1 MESRFISEI
10 NGKKNYSNTMSDM
23 MSEKTEDAKTEAPI
37 AEKYK
42 LQTKDV
48 NVFYGDFQAIKDVS
62 MNIKPKSITAF
73 IGPSGCGKSTFLR
86 LFNRMND
93 YIEDFKMEG
102 KIKIDDK
109 NIYKDKIQLE
119 QLRKEVGMVFQK
131 PNPFP
136 KSIFENVAYGL
147 KIQGIKDKKLIADRV
162 EKALVQADLWNEV
175 KDNLS
180 KSALT
185 LSGGQQ
191 QRLCIARTLAVEP
204 SIILMDEP
212 TSALDPISTAKI
224 EELIHHLKQYYTII
238 IVTHNMQQ
246 AARISDY
253 TAFFYMGELIEF
265 DKTKKI
271 FTNPEKKRTENYITG
286 RFG

>member
-1 MESRFISEI
+1 MAKEMELVIEKIKEKVI
-10 NGKKNYSNTMSDM
+10 NLEENANKVKVKIETKNV
-23 MSEKTEDAKTEAPI
+23 K
-37 AEKYK
+37 
-42 LQTKDV
+42 V
-48 NVFYGDFQAIKDVS
+48 WYGDFNAIKGID
-62 MNIKPKSITAF
+62 MKIKPNTITAF

-93 YIEDFKMEG
+93 YIEGHRMEG
-102 KIKIDDK
+102 KIKVNGK
-109 NIYKDKIQLE
+109 NIYKKKVNVE
-119 QLRKEVGMVFQK
+119 ELRKDIGMVFQK

-147 KIQGIKDKKLIADRV
+147 KIQGIKDKKFIQNRV
-162 EKALVQADLWNEV
+162 EKALKQADLWEEV
-175 KDNLS
+175 KTDLK
-180 KSALT
+180 KSALA

-204 SIILMDEP
+204 SILLMDEP

-224 EELIHHLKQYYTII
+224 ENLIIELKKKYTII

-246 AARISDY
+246 ASRISDY
-253 TAFFYMGELIEF
+253 TAFFYLGELIEYNN
-265 DKTKKI
+265 TNLI
-271 FTNPEKKRTENYITG
+271 FTNPSNKQTENYITG

>member
-1 MESRFISEI
+1 MAKKITVIMNTIMTEKSEA
-10 NGKKNYSNTMSDM
+10 
-23 MSEKTEDAKTEAPI
+23 AKIEALI
-37 AEKYK
+37 DEKYK

-48 NVFYGDFQAIKDVS
+48 NVFYGDFQAIKEVS
-62 MNIKPKSITAF
+62 MNIKPNTITAF

-93 YIEDFKMEG
+93 YIEGFRVEG
-102 KIKIDDK
+102 KIKIDDD
-109 NIYKDKIQLE
+109 NIYKKKIQLE

-147 KIQGIKDKKLIADRV
+147 KIQGIKDKKLINERV
-162 EKALVQADLWNEV
+162 EKALLQADLWNEV
-175 KDNLS
+175 KADLN

-212 TSALDPISTAKI
+212 TSALDPISTSKI
-224 EELIHHLKQYYTII
+224 EELIHHLKEIYTII

-246 AARISDY
+246 ASRISDY

>member
-1 MESRFISEI
+1 MNTIMTEKSEA
-10 NGKKNYSNTMSDM
+10 
-23 MSEKTEDAKTEAPI
+23 AKIEALI
-37 AEKYK
+37 DEKYK

-48 NVFYGDFQAIKDVS
+48 NVFYGDFQAIKEVS
-62 MNIKPKSITAF
+62 MNIKPNTITAF

-93 YIEDFKMEG
+93 YIEGFRVEG
-102 KIKIDDK
+102 KIKIDDD
-109 NIYKDKIQLE
+109 NIYKKKIQLE

-147 KIQGIKDKKLIADRV
+147 KIQGIKDKKLINERV
-162 EKALVQADLWNEV
+162 EKALLQADLWNEV
-175 KDNLS
+175 KADLN

-212 TSALDPISTAKI
+212 TSALDPISTSKI
-224 EELIHHLKQYYTII
+224 EELIHHLKEIYTII

-246 AARISDY
+246 ASRISDY

-265 DKTKKI
+265 DKTRKI

>member
-1 MESRFISEI
+1 MT
-10 NGKKNYSNTMSDM
+10 KKNIDIQ
-23 MSEKTEDAKTEAPI
+23 TEALVV
-37 AEKYK
+37 EKYK
-42 LQTKDV
+42 LHAKNV
-48 NVFYGDFQAIKDVS
+48 NVFYDDFQAIKNIS
-62 MNIKPKSITAF
+62 MNIKPNSITSF

-93 YIEDFKMEG
+93 YVEGFKMDG
-102 KIKIDDK
+102 RIVIDDA
-109 NIYKDKIQLE
+109 NIYKKGIMVE

-136 KSIFENVAYGL
+136 KSIYDNVAYGL
-147 KIQGIKDKKLIADRV
+147 TIQGIKDKKLIDQRV
-162 EKALVQADLWNEV
+162 EKALKQADLWNEV
-175 KDNLS
+175 KDKLK
-180 KSALT
+180 KSALA

-204 SIILMDEP
+204 SILLMDEP

-224 EELIHHLKQYYTII
+224 EELIHHLKEEYTII

-246 AARISDY
+246 ASRISDY
-253 TAFFYMGELIEF
+253 TAFFYLGELIEF

-271 FTNPEKKRTENYITG
+271 FTNPEKKQTENYITG

>member
-1 MESRFISEI
+1 M
-10 NGKKNYSNTMSDM
+10 NTIMT
-23 MSEKTEDAKTEAPI
+23 EKSEDAKIEAPI

-48 NVFYGDFQAIKDVS
+48 NVFYGDFQAIKEVS
-62 MNIKPKSITAF
+62 MNIKPNTITAF

-93 YIEDFKMEG
+93 YIEGFRVEG
-102 KIKIDDK
+102 KIKIDDD
-109 NIYKDKIQLE
+109 NIYKKKIQLE

-147 KIQGIKDKKLIADRV
+147 KIQGIKDKKFINERV
-162 EKALVQADLWNEV
+162 EKALLQADLWNEV
-175 KDNLS
+175 KDNLN

-212 TSALDPISTAKI
+212 TSALDPISTSKI
-224 EELIHHLKQYYTII
+224 EELIHHLKEIYTII

-246 AARISDY
+246 ASRISDY